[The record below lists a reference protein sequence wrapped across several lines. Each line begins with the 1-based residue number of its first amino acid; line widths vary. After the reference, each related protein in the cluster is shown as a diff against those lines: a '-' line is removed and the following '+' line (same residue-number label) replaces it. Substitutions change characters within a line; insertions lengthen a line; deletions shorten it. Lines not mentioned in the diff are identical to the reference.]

1 MVFLVPVIV
10 IALAV
15 AVRFAVPATRR
26 LRMTLALRGDW
37 WSSFEREF
45 RAYASRAWESARESE
60 RGV

>member
-10 IALAV
+10 IAVAV
-15 AVRFAVPATRR
+15 AVRFAVPAARR
-26 LRMTLALRGDW
+26 LRMAIELRGDW
-37 WSSFEREF
+37 WSGFEREF